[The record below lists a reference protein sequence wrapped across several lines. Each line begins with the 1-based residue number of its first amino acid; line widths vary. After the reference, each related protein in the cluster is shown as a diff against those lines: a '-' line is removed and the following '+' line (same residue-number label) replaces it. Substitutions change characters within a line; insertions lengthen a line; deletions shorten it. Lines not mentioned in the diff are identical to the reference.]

1 MAFRI
6 VEVSSHCK
14 LEYSLN
20 YLVYRTAEETKRIS
34 LDEIS
39 VLIIESTAVA
49 LTSSLLAELVSR
61 KINTIF
67 CDEKHNPIS
76 QLIPL
81 HGSSETSL
89 TIQKQIDWIQEDKDT
104 IWQRIVTEKIKN
116 QASVLSKYSPGQ
128 EDRLYDSL
136 DKILPGDTTNWEGHC
151 ANYYFSHLFGK
162 DFTRDSQ
169 DERNAFLNYGY
180 AIILS
185 LLNRSIAAKGCITQI
200 GFHHRNQYNA
210 YNLACDLMEPFR
222 PIVDDKIHGLT
233 KENFKEKLRTL
244 SQTYVTIRGCKQTL
258 SNAIDLY
265 VSSIISAM
273 NSHDFSQVA
282 FMESYEL

>member
-89 TIQKQIDWIQEDKDT
+89 AIQKQIDWIQEDKDT

-151 ANYYFSHLFGK
+151 ANYYFSHL
-162 DFTRDSQ
+162 
-169 DERNAFLNYGY
+169 YGY